1 MKPNQKI
8 IEMIAMIG
16 LHTNY
21 SHFTTGVE
29 AMFFFFLPP
38 RSKMKRVFV

>member
-16 LHTNY
+16 LHTND
-21 SHFTTGVE
+21 SHFTSWVE

-38 RSKMKRVFV
+38 CSKIKRVFV

>member
-16 LHTNY
+16 LHTND
-21 SHFTTGVE
+21 SHFKSWVG
-29 AMFFFFLPP
+29 AMFFFLAAKTQLNK
-38 RSKMKRVFV
+38 S